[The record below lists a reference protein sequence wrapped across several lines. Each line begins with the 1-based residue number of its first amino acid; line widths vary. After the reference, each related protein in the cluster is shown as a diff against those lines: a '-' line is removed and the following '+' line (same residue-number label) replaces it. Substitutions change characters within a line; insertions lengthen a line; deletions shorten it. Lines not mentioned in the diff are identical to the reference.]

1 MSDEARESQVKAGE
15 AASENQK
22 LVESEEQIT
31 KPAPK
36 VKPQRE
42 KDPKKVAAGKK
53 LAEKNRQAK
62 AALEREVKR
71 EREIAEREQENE
83 NSAGWL
89 PEMSFQTVLSIVGI
103 AFTAFELYQ
112 RFRQKDSSGGRINTE
127 HNSVQSPISQITAEA
142 KPEPSSEP
150 REEPKHS
157 VALTGEAKRSVVQN
171 SEWCE
176 RSADQRSIIIIY
188 FFLATKMSEQN
199 KLVKMVTDSV
209 VLVGLSAGV
218 GYLAKKIL
226 KENFL
231 GDPSSNVMNYAKFTG
246 VLAGSMAMKTY
257 LEDQKILPKSI

>member
-1 MSDEARESQVKAGE
+1 MSDESREAKTGE
-15 AASENQK
+15 AAGENQK
-22 LVESEEQIT
+22 LAESEEQIT

-112 RFRQKDSSGGRINTE
+112 RFRQKDNSAGG
-127 HNSVQSPISQITAEA
+127 
-142 KPEPSSEP
+142 
-150 REEPKHS
+150 
-157 VALTGEAKRSVVQN
+157 SVVVRRSRCQK
-171 SEWCE
+171 SGFAPRGTKTQ
-176 RSADQRSIIIIY
+176 RSADERSV
-188 FFLATKMSEQN
+188 A
-199 KLVKMVTDSV
+199 
-209 VLVGLSAGV
+209 
-218 GYLAKKIL
+218 
-226 KENFL
+226 
-231 GDPSSNVMNYAKFTG
+231 
-246 VLAGSMAMKTY
+246 
-257 LEDQKILPKSI
+257 